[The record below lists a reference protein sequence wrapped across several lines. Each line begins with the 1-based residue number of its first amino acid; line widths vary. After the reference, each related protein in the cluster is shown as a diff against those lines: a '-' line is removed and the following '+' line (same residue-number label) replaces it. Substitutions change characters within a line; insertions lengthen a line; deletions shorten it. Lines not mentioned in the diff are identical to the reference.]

1 MWGKFTFKSVVLN
14 YKDNHLLFSIY
25 FLLTTWN
32 GLLFSFPTMDLI
44 DLFIKFS
51 KIRYQTD
58 VFLPLVNFILSGT
71 YIKPGS
77 ERYGKITNLL

>member
-1 MWGKFTFKSVVLN
+1 MLYIKSVVLK
-14 YKDNHLLFSIY
+14 YEDNHLLFSIY
-25 FLLTTWN
+25 FIFAMRNDLLVY
-32 GLLFSFPTMDLI
+32 LPTIDLI

-51 KIRYQTD
+51 KFRHQTD
-58 VFLPLVNFILSGT
+58 VFLPLLNFILSST

>member
-1 MWGKFTFKSVVLN
+1 MWGFTFKSVVLN

-25 FLLTTWN
+25 FLFATWN
-32 GLLFSFPTMDLI
+32 GLLFSLPTMDLI

-51 KIRYQTD
+51 KIRHQTD
-58 VFLPLVNFILSGT
+58 VFLPLVNFILSST

-77 ERYGKITNLL
+77 ERYGKITNLP

>member
-1 MWGKFTFKSVVLN
+1 MKTITF
-14 YKDNHLLFSIY
+14 Y
-25 FLLTTWN
+25 FLFILFFHQ
-32 GLLFSFPTMDLI
+32 GLICFTLFPTMNII

-51 KIRYQTD
+51 KFRYQTD
-58 VFLPLVNFILSGT
+58 VFLPLLNFILSST

>member
-1 MWGKFTFKSVVLN
+1 MICSSL
-14 YKDNHLLFSIY
+14 
-25 FLLTTWN
+25 
-32 GLLFSFPTMDLI
+32 FPTMNLI

-51 KIRYQTD
+51 KFRHQTD
-58 VFLPLVNFILSGT
+58 VFLPLLNFILSST